1 MKYRQFFRSNCSKM
15 ESVICNFTNSCTPQ
29 QVLFQSIS
37 PQVQHRSI
45 KKRILMA
52 ASENN
57 VILEIFLN
65 GCFSKAAANILTVSV
80 KIVSAQNQ
88 LSTSFKN
95 SILVE
100 KKKRNSSHFTGIV
113 TPSNSKMLFLKF
125 AFSEGILRP

>member
-1 MKYRQFFRSNCSKM
+1 MKYRQFFCSNGSKM
-15 ESVICNFTNSCTPQ
+15 ESVIWNFTNSCTPQ
-29 QVLFQSIS
+29 QILFPSIS